1 MPVVHSERVDYH
13 HVTNESNPLIA
24 HISISAAITAQ
35 VTTSNEFC
43 ETEITYFIRHISN
56 VIPIKSEHLQVLP
69 FTKFVWNVTSEV
81 ISINVDLLQQCSF
94 VRPPQLAGGNAP
106 LKATLGQVQN
116 PQGCQISNIGRSLPQ
131 LRIPGQCEYLQLSKL
146 VNFIRKRSSE
156 QIIIEAQGCEAGKH
170 SFDHGDG
177 KAPPPMKYF
186 SPESLLVRACIP
198 LSVPSKARYKILKL
212 VVWVLVLPS
221 RIGWFFCPLRLFFQG
236 RIGGTTGTSSNVSTS
251 SSNSSRASKPKVN

>member
-1 MPVVHSERVDYH
+1 MNMPVVNSERVDYH

-106 LKATLGQVQN
+106 LKATLGQGKSKTLKAVKY
-116 PQGCQISNIGRSLPQ
+116 PISG
-131 LRIPGQCEYLQLSKL
+131 G
-146 VNFIRKRSSE
+146 
-156 QIIIEAQGCEAGKH
+156 A
-170 SFDHGDG
+170 
-177 KAPPPMKYF
+177 
-186 SPESLLVRACIP
+186 SPNCAFP
-198 LSVPSKARYKILKL
+198 D
-212 VVWVLVLPS
+212 
-221 RIGWFFCPLRLFFQG
+221 
-236 RIGGTTGTSSNVSTS
+236 NVSTS
-251 SSNSSRASKPKVN
+251 NFRS